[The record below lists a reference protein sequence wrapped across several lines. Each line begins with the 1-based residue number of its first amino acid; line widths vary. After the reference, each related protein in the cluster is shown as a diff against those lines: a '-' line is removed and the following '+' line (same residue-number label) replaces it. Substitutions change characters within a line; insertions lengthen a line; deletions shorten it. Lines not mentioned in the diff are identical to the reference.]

1 MIYLRNTQRSIK
13 INTAQLKKD
22 VQTFL
27 TALGYED
34 FDIGIWITTDATIQK
49 YNREYRQKDK
59 PTDILS
65 FPYHPPAS
73 FLDDSGV
80 INPAAFFKNAPR
92 QSSFGTSA
100 EEDAQLG
107 DLIISAAYVKKD
119 AARLGISFERRMRRL
134 LVHGICHLLG
144 YDHMKDSEYKVM
156 LAKERQLLEAAF
168 GKKEAAEILVGE

>member
-1 MIYLRNTQRSIK
+1 MINIKDSQRSIK
-13 INTAQLKKD
+13 INATQLKKD
-22 VQTFL
+22 VETFL
-27 TALGYED
+27 TALDYED
-34 FDIGIWITTDATIQK
+34 FDLGIWITTDATIQK

-65 FPYHPPAS
+65 FPYHDTLKAGKRIKVQES
-73 FLDDSGV
+73 
-80 INPAAFFKNAPR
+80 
-92 QSSFGTSA
+92 
-100 EEDAQLG
+100 EDENLG

-156 LAKERQLLEAAF
+156 LAKERELLEGAF
-168 GKKEAAEILVGE
+168 GKKEATEILVGE

>member
-13 INTAQLKKD
+13 INTTQLKKD

-49 YNREYRQKDK
+49 YNREYRHKDK

-65 FPYHPPAS
+65 FPYHDTLKAGQRIKVKEP
-73 FLDDSGV
+73 
-80 INPAAFFKNAPR
+80 
-92 QSSFGTSA
+92 
-100 EEDAQLG
+100 EDAQLG
-107 DLIISAAYVKKD
+107 DLIISAAYVTKD
-119 AARLGISFERRMRRL
+119 AQRLGISFERRMRRL

-144 YDHMKDSEYKVM
+144 YDHIEDTDYKVM
-156 LAKERQLLEAAF
+156 LAQERKLLEGAF
-168 GKKEAAEILVGE
+168 GKKETAEILVGE

>member
-1 MIYLRNTQRSIK
+1 MIHLRNSQRSIK

-49 YNREYRQKDK
+49 YNREYRHKDK

-65 FPYHPPAS
+65 FPFHPPAS
-73 FLDDSGV
+73 FLDDYGV
-80 INPAAFFKNAPR
+80 INPAAFFKAKSR
-92 QSSFGTSA
+92 QSSSGTA
-100 EEDAQLG
+100 ADEDAQLG
-107 DLIISAAYVKKD
+107 DLIISAAYVTND
-119 AARLGISFERRMRRL
+119 AKRLGISFERRMRRL

-144 YDHMKDSEYKVM
+144 YDHEKETDYKIM
-156 LAKERQLLEAAF
+156 LAKERELLENAF
-168 GKKEAAEILVGE
+168 GKKEAAHILVGE